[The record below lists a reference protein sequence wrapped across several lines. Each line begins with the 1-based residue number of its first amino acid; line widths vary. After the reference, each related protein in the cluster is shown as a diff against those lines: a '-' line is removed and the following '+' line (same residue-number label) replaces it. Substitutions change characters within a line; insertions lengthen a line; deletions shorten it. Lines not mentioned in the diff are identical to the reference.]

1 MARKA
6 MNVFSLSFLDAM
18 TCGFGAVILFFMII
32 NANIDLRREDTLV
45 DLASEVDRMELKVLT
60 GRKNLVELK
69 EDLVRMIEQWAF
81 IRDRREQ
88 ISGEIEAMEAEADAL
103 EADEAT
109 REEIIERLRAELE
122 QLETETRRL
131 ADARSTPQVQG
142 DRLRSFTGDGN
153 RQYLTGLRMGGE
165 RVVILVDASTSMLD
179 RTIVN
184 IIRRRN
190 MSALQQL
197 RAPKWR
203 QVVDTLDWLTTQIP
217 PGTQIQIFAF
227 NDTAW
232 TLLDGTEGRWHT
244 VVDGSLLDT
253 AVAKLGDTVP
263 AGPTSLHAA
272 FAAMRPLDPRPDN
285 IYLLV
290 DGLPTMGEIP
300 PNRAGVTG
308 EERRGHLQRAVRE
321 LPFNVPVNV
330 ILYAMEGDPYAAPM
344 YWELAIST
352 GGSMMGPPRRTGHE
366 EIPPRHRNGQP
377 LLSRRGLL
385 RFRRRRPAAGDRQ
398 DLRAHPAGREPCG
411 TGGPDRQV

>member
-1 MARKA
+1 MARKP

-18 TCGFGAVILFFMII
+18 TCGFGAVILLFMII
-32 NANIDLRREDTLV
+32 NTNIDLRREDTLV
-45 DLASEVDRMELKVLT
+45 NLASEVDRMELKVLT

-81 IRDRREQ
+81 LRDRRE
-88 ISGEIEAMEAEADAL
+88 EIAEELQAMDAESDAI
-103 EADEAT
+103 DEDQAT
-109 REEIIERLRAELE
+109 RDDLIERLRAELE
-122 QLETETRRL
+122 QLETETQRL
-131 ADARSTPQVQG
+131 ADARETPQVQG

-165 RVVILVDASTSMLD
+165 RAVILVDASGSMLD
-179 RTIVN
+179 RTLVN

-190 MSALQQL
+190 MSDERQL
-197 RAPKWR
+197 RSPKWR
-203 QVVDTLDWLTTQIP
+203 QVVDTLDWLTTQIQ
-217 PGTQIQIFAF
+217 PGTRIQIFAF

-232 TLLDGTEGRWHT
+232 SLLEGSEGQWHT
-244 VVDGSLLDT
+244 VVDGSRLDE

-263 AGPTSLHAA
+263 TGPTSLHAA

-308 EERRGHLQRAVRE
+308 EERRRHLQRAVRE

-330 ILYAMEGDPYAAPM
+330 ILYAMEGDPFAAPG
-344 YWELAIST
+344 YWELALIT
-352 GGSMMGPPRRTGHE
+352 GGSMMAPSEDWP
-366 EIPPRHRNGQP
+366 
-377 LLSRRGLL
+377 
-385 RFRRRRPAAGDRQ
+385 
-398 DLRAHPAGREPCG
+398 
-411 TGGPDRQV
+411 